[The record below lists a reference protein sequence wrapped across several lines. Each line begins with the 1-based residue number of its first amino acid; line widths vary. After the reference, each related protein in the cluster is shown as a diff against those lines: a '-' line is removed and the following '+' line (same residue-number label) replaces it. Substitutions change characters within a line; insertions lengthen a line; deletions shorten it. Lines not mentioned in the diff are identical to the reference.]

1 MYAVTKMPPAAMDII
16 FRDCKVNGTA
26 SPFTWVVLMQ
36 RTLVK
41 WYSNTELVDDVLRVM
56 DFILTGKGLDG
67 ANADTVAKVS
77 STTVGEFCVILD
89 NRRSMCTS
97 LTMRKANA
105 NKRLFSQDVFDRAMM
120 SVQMGVFDLPWKN
133 SGGAT
138 CTPWQ
143 ELLVK
148 VFPTASDAA
157 AGLITDG
164 DTLDAVI
171 HDAGKTSD
179 EIRRQLAH
187 SQDLTGFD
195 DVGAD
200 GGGSAYPASHTGV
213 VTRQSGLKRPA
224 VDTVDESEVHDAG
237 AASAGSAG
245 GAGAGAASSGSAAP
259 AQDAS
264 SVEPANKR
272 ASSGI
277 ADVAIDDDDGIDR
290 FLVRRSPRTGLPEDT
305 ELPSVGAS
313 SLEPVRDIVHDF
325 VGAGPNHQ
333 GVLFLLDPPGN
344 ILKAPGSGTQ
354 GVLPRDRWG
363 VDQIE
368 ALASTVTE
376 ACTPINDYIK
386 TVVVIWTPWQLMI
399 TYSTAMEAKGWK
411 TQPPIYAVNTDPHT
425 SSKRAGQAPSTRTY
439 MVFTRTSSGFH
450 GDADRLAQELPEFA
464 STKYHDHFRV
474 SFALGTERCVQ
485 EMSASKDLL
494 RPEQKPVAEMAR
506 FISQF
511 CPPDG
516 VVIDLFAGTGST
528 GVAALQLGR
537 RALLMDADVTCV
549 LTMKRRIAAFLRE
562 RGLDASG
569 RPRGV

>member
-1 MYAVTKMPPAAMDII
+1 
-16 FRDCKVNGTA
+16 
-26 SPFTWVVLMQ
+26 
-36 RTLVK
+36 
-41 WYSNTELVDDVLRVM
+41 
-56 DFILTGKGLDG
+56 
-67 ANADTVAKVS
+67 
-77 STTVGEFCVILD
+77 
-89 NRRSMCTS
+89 
-97 LTMRKANA
+97 
-105 NKRLFSQDVFDRAMM
+105 
-120 SVQMGVFDLPWKN
+120 
-133 SGGAT
+133 
-138 CTPWQ
+138 
-143 ELLVK
+143 
-148 VFPTASDAA
+148 
-157 AGLITDG
+157 
-164 DTLDAVI
+164 
-171 HDAGKTSD
+171 
-179 EIRRQLAH
+179 
-187 SQDLTGFD
+187 
-195 DVGAD
+195 
-200 GGGSAYPASHTGV
+200 
-213 VTRQSGLKRPA
+213 
-224 VDTVDESEVHDAG
+224 
-237 AASAGSAG
+237 
-245 GAGAGAASSGSAAP
+245 
-259 AQDAS
+259 
-264 SVEPANKR
+264 
-272 ASSGI
+272 
-277 ADVAIDDDDGIDR
+277 
-290 FLVRRSPRTGLPEDT
+290 
-305 ELPSVGAS
+305 VGAS

-354 GVLPRDRWG
+354 GVLPRDKWG

-368 ALASTVTE
+368 TLASTLTD

-386 TVVVIWTPWQLMI
+386 TVVVIWTPWQLMT

-411 TQPPIYAVNTDPHT
+411 TQPPVYAVNTDPHT
-425 SSKRAGQAPSTRTY
+425 SPGQAPSTRTY

-474 SFALGTERCVQ
+474 SFALGTERCVK
-485 EMSASKDLL
+485 ETSVSKDLL

-511 CPPDG
+511 CPPNG